1 MKGFMEGYY
10 NWAAHGEAQVIEYY
24 DDPPAPVSVEIPV
37 APNVAT
43 HCGDVEQMNWDQ
55 RMVYDAAGP
64 HFFSA
69 HLNPEPVGACSSFP
83 TDGTEAGPSSY
94 SYDVSRLS
102 NRFFYVVRAADQ
114 PLYNGCDESNCRRL
128 PGWLTLRPRIICLR
142 DAMIRYP
149 SGLVTCYLDHTLP
162 PDYYNTKKLI
172 RDLGLPIEKIHA
184 CKNGCMLYWKDDIGL
199 EYCKFCGDPRY
210 KPTKDRNPQRKKSP
224 YAVLRQR
231 GFYVPSI
238 DAEAWRH
245 FDKSY
250 PDFAVE
256 PRNVRLAL
264 CTDGFAPHGQYGC
277 TYSCWPVILTP
288 YNFPP
293 GMCMKPEYMFLTM
306 VIPGPSNPKRCI
318 DIYLEPLIK
327 ELLQLWHVGVLTHDH
342 ATNQA
347 FMMRAA
353 LMWTINDLP
362 AYGMA
367 SGWSTAGKTKDNLNA
382 RKDLKNICNRPE
394 LEVDERRPNA
404 MPKAAYTLTKEQK
417 KKICEWVRSL
427 RFPDGYASN
436 IARCVDIA
444 NLSFLR
450 LDGAPHFHLPYE
462 ARVGGPVQYRWMYP
476 FERPSRNDEL
486 TQNNDRV
493 ARDIFNHPGRTSGV
507 LTKRYALVRNVMSFL
522 NELYE
527 TYSPDDPIIDQIVAT
542 DFKAWFKRRVEP
554 ELQNIEDDLLKS
566 LYWGPNQLV
575 TTWSCYFVNGS
586 SYTDTDIDFYGM
598 LEEIIQLDYPVI
610 DGLQVVLFKCKWV
623 DPTRGMKLEEV
634 EPPPK
639 VNTDNQTY
647 DLHDPNGLVLFVDIS
662 EAMQHGAGTSRPH
675 DDDEEDEDED
685 EDEED
690 EDDLE

>member
-1 MKGFMEGYY
+1 MC
-10 NWAAHGEAQVIEYY
+10 H
-24 DDPPAPVSVEIPV
+24 
-37 APNVAT
+37 
-43 HCGDVEQMNWDQ
+43 
-55 RMVYDAAGP
+55 
-64 HFFSA
+64 
-69 HLNPEPVGACSSFP
+69 
-83 TDGTEAGPSSY
+83 PS
-94 SYDVSRLS
+94 
-102 NRFFYVVRAADQ
+102 
-114 PLYNGCDESNCRRL
+114 
-128 PGWLTLRPRIICLR
+128 
-142 DAMIRYP
+142 
-149 SGLVTCYLDHTLP
+149 
-162 PDYYNTKKLI
+162 
-172 RDLGLPIEKIHA
+172 
-184 CKNGCMLYWKDDIGL
+184 
-199 EYCKFCGDPRY
+199 
-210 KPTKDRNPQRKKSP
+210 
-224 YAVLRQR
+224 
-231 GFYVPSI
+231 

-264 CTDGFAPHGQYGC
+264 CIDGFAPYGQYGR
-277 TYSCWPVILTP
+277 TYSCWPVILTA
-288 YNFPP
+288 YNFSP
-293 GMCMKPEYMFLTM
+293 GMCMKPEYMFLTI
-306 VIPGPSNPKRCI
+306 VIPGPSNPKCFI
-318 DIYLEPLIK
+318 NIYLEPLIK

-353 LMWTINDLP
+353 WMWTINHLP

-367 SGWSTAGKTKDNLNA
+367 SGWSTAGIMGCPICMEDTQAFRLQHGRKACYFNCHRQFLPHDHPYRRNKRSFTKNRQERKIARPRLTGDEIHRRVEQYGTAVEKPLTYPPGETKDNLNA

-417 KKICEWVRSL
+417 EKICAWVRSL

-444 NLSFLR
+444 NLRVHGMKSHDCHVFMQKLIPVAFR
-450 LDGAPHFHLPYE
+450 ELLLEFVWSALTEVSLLFQVLCSTILDFKKVQELEENVAIIMCNLEKIFPPTFFDSMEHLIVHLPYE

-476 FERPSRNDEL
+476 FERFLRDLKKKVKNKAHVEASICEAYIVQKIGWFTSHYFESHVTCKRHRPSRNDEL

-493 ARDIFNHPGRTSGV
+493 ARDIFNHPGCTSGV
-507 LTKRYALVRNVMSFL
+507 STKRYTLGQERHVMEMYVLCNSEVVAPYYRSFL

-542 DFKAWFKRRVEP
+542 DFKAWFNV
-554 ELQNIEDDLLKS
+554 
-566 LYWGPNQLV
+566 V
-575 TTWSCYFVNGS
+575 S

-598 LEEIIQLDYPVI
+598 LKEIIQLDYPVI
-610 DGLQVVLFKCKWV
+610 DSLQVVLFKCKWV

-647 DLHDPNGLVLFVDIS
+647 NLHDPNGLVQFVDIS

-675 DDDEEDEDED
+675 DDDEEDEDE
-685 EDEED
+685 EE